1 MLLQGV
7 LACAMSAASHLVH
20 GSSPS
25 SHCGRAG
32 KIEPIQTPAIT
43 KIEPMQTPAV
53 ADVSG
58 DVDSSL
64 ILKKIGGDMLCGAIA
79 GRRQGGRRVAMI

>member
-20 GSSPS
+20 GSSQS

-32 KIEPIQTPAIT
+32 KIEPIQTPA
-43 KIEPMQTPAV
+43 V

-64 ILKKIGGDMLCGAIA
+64 IRSLHSFFEKDQRRHALRGDS
-79 GRRQGGRRVAMI
+79 GR